1 MKSLGHHMFSSA
13 FAKVALVS
21 VLSAGVMVGE
31 VQAYD
36 LTVPSG
42 QIVTLDEQ
50 LVVPPG
56 NHILYLGFTA
66 PSIGGDYAVT
76 FDRAILDIDTLCE
89 TVGIPEAGKLIGQG
103 ILIDEL
109 VIRLMERLI
118 PYGEVDAEA
127 AQFLNAYDIS
137 GGTCVWL

>member
-1 MKSLGHHMFSSA
+1 MRKLMHHMVYV
-13 FAKVALVS
+13 FAVACLP
-21 VLSAGVMVGE
+21 LATH
-31 VQAYD
+31 AYD

-50 LVVPPG
+50 LVVPPD
-56 NHILYLGFTA
+56 NKILYLGFTA
-66 PSIGGDYAVT
+66 PSIGGDYAVS
-76 FDRAILDIDTLCE
+76 FDRAAEDMDLLCA

-103 ILIDEL
+103 VRIDEV

-118 PYGEVDAEA
+118 PYGEVDQDV

-137 GGTCVWL
+137 GGTCLWM